1 MRNFYGIL
9 PKYIERLSSYNSV
22 SIEKLKAISNLLR
35 TSFALTYKADFFKRE
50 AALEDC
56 RKVYNIALPSRLHSI
71 YLCVEDG
78 LEYWKDILE
87 ERRQMD
93 LMHIK
98 F

>member
-9 PKYIERLSSYNSV
+9 PKYIERLSSSNSV
-22 SIEKLKAISNLLR
+22 SIEELKAISNLLR

-71 YLCVEDG
+71 YLCDEDG
-78 LEYWKDILE
+78 L
-87 ERRQMD
+87 
-93 LMHIK
+93 
-98 F
+98 

>member
-9 PKYIERLSSYNSV
+9 PKYIERLSSSNSV
-22 SIEKLKAISNLLR
+22 SIEDLKAISNLLR
-35 TSFALTYKADFFKRE
+35 TYFALTYEADFFKRE

-56 RKVYNIALPSRLHSI
+56 RKVYDITLPSRLHSI
-71 YLCVEDG
+71 YLCDEDG

-87 ERRQMD
+87 ECRQMD